1 MRLVLRTLC
10 GQTNLY
16 MRCGR
21 GCPGGKKDQFML
33 SIQQA
38 WKCYSLSYSNHH
50 QISRGLEFQFVQ
62 PYLGWLVETMNTF
75 LGVVKIINQRSV
87 EQENVW
93 IWIANNNSNVCFF
106 MSKYIPNK
114 HGKKHCTS
122 GEHSNRFCWG
132 WSLWTFDPR
141 ETFGLGEQAGAS
153 AGISQRQTSCFL
165 WFVLLLD
172 AQVLRSLEQF
182 ALHLVW
188 SLQVTLVG
196 SVPISQLFGETR
208 WLVSSRCPPSSVAG
222 VRESEYPV
230 RRWLQKG
237 VCDHSC
243 CCNGESN
250 Q

>member
-1 MRLVLRTLC
+1 MIGWDDEHIFGNGLNHQPAERWTRERV
-10 GQTNLY
+10 NLN
-16 MRCGR
+16 R
-21 GCPGGKKDQFML
+21 KQQFQCL
-33 SIQQA
+33 FFIF
-38 WKCYSLSYSNHH
+38 H
-50 QISRGLEFQFVQ
+50 
-62 PYLGWLVETMNTF
+62 
-75 LGVVKIINQRSV
+75 VKT
-87 EQENVW
+87 
-93 IWIANNNSNVCFF
+93 
-106 MSKYIPNK
+106 KGYIPNK

-122 GEHSNRFCWG
+122 GEHNNRFCWG
-132 WSLWTFDPR
+132 WSLWTFDPW

-196 SVPISQLFGETR
+196 AVPISQLFGETR

-222 VRESEYPV
+222 MRESEYPV

-237 VCDHSC
+237 LCDHSC
-243 CCNGESN
+243 CCNAKSN